1 MQGLLD
7 TKKEYIDII
16 LDKFTVPICT
26 YIYDIYKG
34 CKNIQEFQNKMANIK
49 NWNNN
54 IINESYINITTSSKC
69 KLLPKILREVIV
81 INVMLKTN
89 KINAKKIKTINV
101 EDFIHKC
108 LINTGLYCWKNA
120 YLFSHKNL
128 KPCEKQYHLNIVEK
142 NIKKIIKLTIRDCT
156 PYELFLNDDE
166 PEVEEEESDEEVDE
180 EEEEEEEVEEEEED
194 EDEGDVEEEEEEG
207 EVEEEEEVVKQII
220 VNTDDMKIVDYE
232 SSSDIDI
239 SEKSIT
245 IDVAD
250 NDNKIINEEEVKNE
264 IIEEKL
270 NKNSIMAKTIIE
282 SSSSNEEDEDAETE
296 TEKQIKKQALFQESS
311 SEDDETNYSSDIRTI
326 KIKTNKNRYYS

>member
-7 TKKEYIDII
+7 TKKEYINII

-180 EEEEEEEVEEEEED
+180 EEEEEDEVEEEEEEEE
-194 EDEGDVEEEEEEG
+194 EDEVEEEEG
-207 EVEEEEEVVKQII
+207 EVEEEEEEVKQII

-232 SSSDIDI
+232 SSSDIDV

>member
-7 TKKEYIDII
+7 TKKEYINII

-156 PYELFLNDDE
+156 PYELFLNDE
-166 PEVEEEESDEEVDE
+166 ETEVEEEESDEE
-180 EEEEEEEVEEEEED
+180 EVEEEED
-194 EDEGDVEEEEEEG
+194 G
-207 EVEEEEEVVKQII
+207 EVEEEVKQII
-220 VNTDDMKIVDYE
+220 VNTDDMKIVEYE
-232 SSSDIDI
+232 SSSDIDV

-245 IDVAD
+245 IDVADND

-270 NKNSIMAKTIIE
+270 NKNSILAKTIID

-296 TEKQIKKQALFQESS
+296 TVDEKQIKKQALFQESS

>member
-128 KPCEKQYHLNIVEK
+128 KPCEKQYHLNIIEK

>member
-7 TKKEYIDII
+7 TKKEYINII

-156 PYELFLNDDE
+156 PYELFLNDEETETEEESDE
-166 PEVEEEESDEEVDE
+166 EEVEEEESDEE
-180 EEEEEEEVEEEEED
+180 EVEEEED
-194 EDEGDVEEEEEEG
+194 G
-207 EVEEEEEVVKQII
+207 EVEEEVKQII
-220 VNTDDMKIVDYE
+220 VNTDDMKIVEYE
-232 SSSDIDI
+232 SSSDIDV

-245 IDVAD
+245 IDVADND

-270 NKNSIMAKTIIE
+270 NKNSILAKTIID

-296 TEKQIKKQALFQESS
+296 TVDEKQIKKQALFQESS

>member
-7 TKKEYIDII
+7 TKKEYINII

-166 PEVEEEESDEEVDE
+166 TEVEEEESDEEVEEDDGEVE
-180 EEEEEEEVEEEEED
+180 EEEEEESDGE
-194 EDEGDVEEEEEEG
+194 VEEEEEEG
-207 EVEEEEEVVKQII
+207 EVEEEVKQII

-232 SSSDIDI
+232 SSSDIDV

-270 NKNSIMAKTIIE
+270 NKNSILAKTIIE

-296 TEKQIKKQALFQESS
+296 TETEKQALFQESS

>member
-7 TKKEYIDII
+7 TKKEYINII

-128 KPCEKQYHLNIVEK
+128 KPCEKQYHLNIIEK

-180 EEEEEEEVEEEEED
+180 EEEEEEED

-296 TEKQIKKQALFQESS
+296 KQIKKQALFQESS

>member
-7 TKKEYIDII
+7 TKKEYINII

-128 KPCEKQYHLNIVEK
+128 KPCEKQYHLNIIEK

-180 EEEEEEEVEEEEED
+180 EEEEEDEVEEEEED

-232 SSSDIDI
+232 SSSDIDV

>member
-156 PYELFLNDDE
+156 PYELFLNDE
-166 PEVEEEESDEEVDE
+166 ETETEEESD
-180 EEEEEEEVEEEEED
+180 EEEVEEEED
-194 EDEGDVEEEEEEG
+194 G
-207 EVEEEEEVVKQII
+207 EVEEEVKQII
-220 VNTDDMKIVDYE
+220 VNTDDMKIVEYE
-232 SSSDIDI
+232 SSSDIDV

-245 IDVAD
+245 IDVADND

-270 NKNSIMAKTIIE
+270 NKNSILAKTIID

-296 TEKQIKKQALFQESS
+296 TVDEKQIKKQALFQESS

>member
-156 PYELFLNDDE
+156 PYELFLNDEETETEEESDE
-166 PEVEEEESDEEVDE
+166 EEVEEEESDEE
-180 EEEEEEEVEEEEED
+180 EVEEEED
-194 EDEGDVEEEEEEG
+194 G
-207 EVEEEEEVVKQII
+207 EVEEEVKQII
-220 VNTDDMKIVDYE
+220 VNTDDMKIVEYE
-232 SSSDIDI
+232 SSSDIDV

-245 IDVAD
+245 IDVADND

-270 NKNSIMAKTIIE
+270 NKNSILAKTIID

-296 TEKQIKKQALFQESS
+296 TVDEKQIKKQALFQESS